1 MFIRKSYFAVIKT
14 EDDHQYYLPN
24 LTSAPYELQAQTT
37 VQTYFSSI
45 TLSAWGKLPQTT

>member
-37 VQTYFSSI
+37 DDYKHTFP
-45 TLSAWGKLPQTT
+45 LLH